1 MTTLTAIIL
10 TYNEQKHIQACI
22 QSLSFADAVV
32 VFDSF
37 STDQTTQ
44 LATELGV
51 SIIQNRFVNY
61 AQQRNDA
68 LQVMQG
74 KTDWVMFVD
83 ADERVTP
90 ELAQE
95 IREVIQ
101 QAGKVD
107 GYRIPRWNR
116 ILGHQMKATGWYPD
130 YQTRLLKV
138 GASHYD
144 PSVAV
149 HEVVILAGELG
160 TLTHHLLHF
169 NYDTLAQFHAKQQ
182 RYSIYEAEILFAQG
196 IKPKVWSAI
205 TMPIHHFRWRFITL
219 QGYRD
224 GWMGAYLSALMGWYE
239 AKKMFHLTKLWRG
252 TATPRQHTT

>member
-1 MTTLTAIIL
+1 MTLTAIIL
-10 TYNEQKHIQACI
+10 TFNEQKHIQACI
-22 QSLSFADAVV
+22 QSLSFADRVV

-37 STDQTTQ
+37 STDATVQ
-44 LATELGV
+44 LATEQGAHV
-51 SIIQNRFVNY
+51 VQNRFVNY

-68 LQVMQG
+68 LQHVAGQ
-74 KTDWVMFVD
+74 TDWVLFVD
-83 ADERVTP
+83 ADERVSP

-95 IREVIQ
+95 IHAVIQ
-101 QAGKVD
+101 RDGGEA

-116 ILGHQMKATGWYPD
+116 IVGHQMKATGWYPD

-144 PSVAV
+144 PTIAV
-149 HEVVILAGELG
+149 HEVVVLAGELG
-160 TLTHHLLHF
+160 TLQHHLLHF
-169 NYDTLAQFHAKQQ
+169 NYDTFALFHAKQA

-196 IKPKVWSAI
+196 TKPKAWSVV

-224 GWMGAYLSALMGWYE
+224 GWMGGYLSVLMAWYE
-239 AKKMFHLTKLWRG
+239 GKKMQHLAKLWRG
-252 TATPRQHTT
+252 EATPRQHAK